1 MNDENNENNNGFW
14 IGLIVGGILGA
25 GASYLLGIEDKEE
38 AKKKLLQKGKWLL
51 ENFDEI
57 GEGIKEKSLGVKD
70 EAVQKVNEVKDE
82 IEERVRDLPE
92 IAEEAVENVQKAAE
106 EAVEN
111 IVNAVEENEEVLVE
125 KPVKE
130 KTASSGKRFFFKKGK
145 QIK

>member
-1 MNDENNENNNGFW
+1 MNDENNESNNGFW

-51 ENFDEI
+51 ENFEEI
-57 GEGIKEKSLGVKD
+57 GEKVEEKGEEIKEKATEQV
-70 EAVQKVNEVKDE
+70 AEVKKE
-82 IEERVRDLPE
+82 VEEKVKDLPE
-92 IAEEAVENVQKAAE
+92 IAQEAVENVQKAAQ

-130 KTASSGKRFFFKKGK
+130 KKASSGKRFFFKKGK